1 MGPGPGTT
9 NSEVRTKV
17 CPQCKTRYDAD
28 LKICPRDGTILV
40 FEAASELSPGSIV
53 AEKYKIVELIGRGA
67 SGSVYKALQA
77 GLNREVAI
85 KVLKLDYVSD
95 RESLQRFELE
105 AKASAKLTHINI
117 CAVYDHGVLP
127 NGQPYMVCEL
137 LKGKTLRDVL
147 KRHKQ
152 IAPEEAVEICTQ
164 ICDALAVAHDRG
176 IVHRDIKP
184 ANVMLCVDEQG
195 LAVVKLIDFGMAK
208 ILRGTKGNTETLGLT
223 KTGDILGTPWYMS
236 PEQALGQKIDWRA
249 DIYSLGCVLF
259 EMVSGS
265 VPFHGASEYEVID
278 KHVHG
283 MVPALPQHIPVPEH
297 IPAVIKKSLA
307 KTADLRFSS
316 AMEMKDALLAREA
329 SAASR
334 AQGSMLRSMSAAK
347 AVGKEVGKGGI
358 QYLIPILILGVLAVM
373 GWYLFSWYQ
382 SYLDNHRPAPQ
393 AATQGAAAPHWV
405 QPPANPHELPHYLE
419 PITSMPQIND
429 QIRYLE
435 DYARGK
441 PFDYGVEHEL
451 VMLYSNFDARRSAQ
465 RVDLILQNTFNE
477 PHILAHLV
485 GGEKSPSPVVAKVY
499 LAKLI
504 KDHQELPFLRAA
516 CLIKLGDICKDAG
529 QSKEAAKYFA
539 EAAQLKSENAA
550 LARYTQLASDRL
562 KQLPADAQ
570 PSAPTPAPAAAPEAA
585 APQPSPEAA
594 APQPAPTPTTAPAT
608 PAEPQPETKG
618 AAS

>member
-1 MGPGPGTT
+1 MGPGQGTT

-17 CPQCKTRYDAD
+17 CPQCKNRYDAD

-40 FEAASELSPGSIV
+40 FEASSELAPGTIIGD
-53 AEKYKIVELIGRGA
+53 KYKVVELIGRGA
-67 SGSVYKALQA
+67 SGSVYKAFQA
-77 GLNREVAI
+77 GINREVAI

-95 RESLQRFELE
+95 NESLKRFELE
-105 AKASAKLTHINI
+105 AKASAKLTHVNI

-152 IAPEEAVEICTQ
+152 IAPEEAVEICAQ
-164 ICDALAVAHDRG
+164 ILDAMAVAHDRG

-184 ANVMLCVDEQG
+184 ANVMLCVDENG

-208 ILRGTKGNTETLGLT
+208 ILRNTKGNTETLGLT

-265 VPFHGASEYEVID
+265 VPFHGSSEYEVID

-283 MVPALPQHIPVPEH
+283 VVPALPQHIAIPEH
-297 IPAVIKKSLA
+297 LPGVIKKSLA
-307 KTADLRFSS
+307 KTADLRYSS
-316 AMEMKDALLAREA
+316 AMEMKDALLNREA

-347 AVGKEVGKGGI
+347 QVGKEVGKGGI
-358 QYLIPILILGVLAVM
+358 QYLIPILILLVLGVM
-373 GWYLFSWYQ
+373 GWYLFTWYQ
-382 SYLDNHRPAPQ
+382 HYLDTHRQAPQ
-393 AATQGAAAPHWV
+393 PATKQAAAAKWV
-405 QPPANPHELPHYLE
+405 SPPANPHELPHYLE

-429 QIRYLE
+429 QVRYLE
-435 DYARGK
+435 EYARDK

-451 VMLYSNFDARRSAQ
+451 VMLYSNFDPHRSAQ

-477 PHILAHLV
+477 PHIIAHLV
-485 GGEKSPSPVVAKVY
+485 GGEKAASPIVAKVY
-499 LAKLI
+499 LSKLL
-504 KDHQELPFLRAA
+504 KDNQDLPFLRAA
-516 CLIKLGDICKDAG
+516 CLIKLGEICKDAG
-529 QSKEAAKYFA
+529 QTREAGQYFT
-539 EAAQLKSENAA
+539 EATQLKSDNPA
-550 LARYTQLASDRL
+550 LTRYTELATEKL
-562 KQLPADAQ
+562 KQLPAE
-570 PSAPTPAPAAAPEAA
+570 APPAEKTPAPA
-585 APQPSPEAA
+585 S
-594 APQPAPTPTTAPAT
+594 
-608 PAEPQPETKG
+608 PAETPQPEPASKG
-618 AAS
+618 SAS